1 GLSNDP
7 PAPLSLITAP
17 ATAEASFPVQQRL
30 ASDKNDEQA
39 SPPPLSPPLSSVPP
53 TAPRGGSIADDSDE
67 THKGLINTSTRTQR
81 SLT

>member
-1 GLSNDP
+1 P

-39 SPPPLSPPLSSVPP
+39 SPPPPPLSPPLSSVPP
-53 TAPRGGSIADDSDE
+53 TAPRGGSIADDPDE
-67 THKGLINTSTRTQR
+67 THKGLINTSTRTQP